1 MDLTNSFTW
10 EDQPNRD
17 AETGRLT
24 PAGWIP
30 LIKTYSVRAAI
41 LILMFH
47 SVQTTKRIVTNHET
61 IVIAWYPF
69 DWTVSPYYELVII
82 SQVRIYIN

>member
-1 MDLTNSFTW
+1 MDLTDSFTW
-10 EDQPNRD
+10 EDLPTSD
-17 AETGRLT
+17 ADTGHLT

-30 LIKTYSVRAAI
+30 LIKTYTTRAAI
-41 LILMFH
+41 LILTFH
-47 SVQTTKRIVTNHET
+47 SVQTTTRIVTNHET

-82 SQVRIYIN
+82 SQVRIYID